1 MLFKGHSNVPWLY
14 HVLRAEHHEAVYHI
28 NRKSNRHSV
37 VVPLHTPTL
46 GSEFVTIMYKFT
58 CKTSCAFGLNRRPVH
73 VVFTLETAQYVTFI
87 CDSYTIFSASNNFFN
102 LYF

>member
-1 MLFKGHSNVPWLY
+1 MFSFKGHPNVPWLY

-37 VVPLHTPTL
+37 VVPLHMPTL

-73 VVFTLETAQYVTFI
+73 VVFTLETSQ
-87 CDSYTIFSASNNFFN
+87 
-102 LYF
+102 